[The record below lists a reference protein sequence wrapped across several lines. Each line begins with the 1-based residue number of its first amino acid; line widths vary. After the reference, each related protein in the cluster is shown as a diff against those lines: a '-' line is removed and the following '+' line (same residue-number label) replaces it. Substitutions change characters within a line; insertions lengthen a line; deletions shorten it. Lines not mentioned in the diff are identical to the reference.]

1 MIKSVP
7 PISTFFLLR
16 PTTMITSRISLRVFR
31 LLLLAIFLLA
41 SDFLPLQPANGGD
54 VTEMEEDHPLANDPE
69 LLDAMEIFMG
79 MSPTEREETIRGLM
93 KAVGDDPEKR
103 KEMEYIISQL
113 PAMEQDQINAGG
125 GDSSLKQMIQDDE
138 NAKAK
143 EAARKQLDGMSWEDF
158 WANQAVIL
166 DNVIANGDLRP
177 EDAILFK
184 TDEEAWK
191 ATLRRMWE
199 DLAQNEPGREL

>member
-1 MIKSVP
+1 
-7 PISTFFLLR
+7 
-16 PTTMITSRISLRVFR
+16 
-31 LLLLAIFLLA
+31 
-41 SDFLPLQPANGGD
+41 
-54 VTEMEEDHPLANDPE
+54 MEEDHPLANDPE